1 MGAYGHSRVREVIF
15 GGFTRHVLTGA
26 DLPILMAH

>member
-1 MGAYGHSRVREVIF
+1 MREVIF
-15 GGFTRHVLTGA
+15 GGFTRHVLTGT